1 MNRRVIPN
9 VSSYKLANETLIYA
23 SGSSLRNK
31 KLFINNK
38 ETYLDRVAAYIP
50 FKEYILLTK
59 WSEKDTFVYNY
70 LDKQTTIINDI
81 RVQEIS
87 NDFIVF
93 LNPDTDIFLYKN
105 YNFIDIFSSK
115 YFFNILEENYG
126 ITYSET
132 HLSKINFQD
141 EILWQFP
148 LLSLGG
154 SVYAPD
160 KTDEIDKI
168 LGIAHGNVWFY
179 THFGRLVA
187 LELETGTKVY
197 SLDCFGVY
205 LDEKTKNIFA
215 IASNTITIIDTE
227 KLTIAERYNFLE
239 ADPTGI
245 GAYRRVFSPLLQ
257 GDYFTFLGEKEKEYG
272 GIGWVGIFDYK
283 ARKLIWEYEVISQEE
298 RNATRNQLVI
308 SQPLYMSDNKLYI
321 KDIKDNLHIFERE
334 DV

>member
-148 LLSLGG
+148 LSSLGG
-154 SVYAPD
+154 SVYEPD

-179 THFGRLVA
+179 TRFSRLVA

-321 KDIKDNLHIFERE
+321 KDIKDNLHIFER
-334 DV
+334 DF